1 MESNI
6 PVNAG
11 KPWTYEEMHLIASY
25 VPTKH
30 NIQYLAKHL
39 GRTTHAV
46 QYMFCKIYTKSS
58 VLKEAIAT
66 KESESLQYTNAL
78 KVRQELQLQIGIK

>member
-1 MESNI
+1 MTQEK

-11 KPWTYEEMHLIASY
+11 KPWTYEEMLLIASY
-25 VPTKH
+25 VPTRH
-30 NIQYLAKHL
+30 NIKFLAEQL
-39 GRTTHAV
+39 GRSFHAV

-58 VLKEAIAT
+58 SLKEAVKN

-78 KVRQELQLQIGIK
+78 KVRHALSLQIGI

>member
-1 MESNI
+1 MKKNV

-11 KPWTYEEMHLIASY
+11 KPWTYEEMLLIAGY

-30 NIQYLAKHL
+30 NITFLANQL
-39 GRTTHAV
+39 GRTSHAV
-46 QYMFCKIYTKSS
+46 QYMFCKIYSKSS
-58 VLKEAIAT
+58 SLKEAIQN

-78 KVRQELQLQIGIK
+78 KVRQALGISIGI